1 MPGLALVLAVLAV
14 PGLIAASTVEQAFV
28 PLLAP
33 CLGAVSLGL
42 VYPAIAGRRGGGG
55 ERAILGA
62 LGWCWLAAGS
72 IALSVGPSLGLGPAP
87 PPGWMGSATAAV
99 EGVLAPLAD
108 PGSLAAMAIFA
119 LAAWAM
125 GPILRAG
132 HVALAFL
139 WALLWSAGLTAA
151 LRATG
156 DPATAASP
164 LVAIVAVAGLI
175 ALGYRDQLARREER
189 LPLAASP

>member
-1 MPGLALVLAVLAV
+1 
-14 PGLIAASTVEQAFV
+14 
-28 PLLAP
+28 
-33 CLGAVSLGL
+33 
-42 VYPAIAGRRGGGG
+42 
-55 ERAILGA
+55 
-62 LGWCWLAAGS
+62 
-72 IALSVGPSLGLGPAP
+72 
-87 PPGWMGSATAAV
+87 
-99 EGVLAPLAD
+99 
-108 PGSLAAMAIFA
+108 MAIFA

-132 HVALAFL
+132 HVALAFI

-156 DPATAASP
+156 DPATAVSP